1 MRTRKLLHLIS
12 CQTELFAP
20 LLPEEKVHLK
30 ILDSTIESY
39 SQSVQITLL
48 GNSESQ
54 PILDS
59 EVWSLSTEK
68 LLDKIKETF
77 GEMENP
83 PFLTS
88 KSNWT
93 VECTLLRSKALRAAV
108 TEQPN
113 GHSMSIT
120 KKFGNHLLKLTLTRF
135 GRHVQWHQSYPP
147 WTQRSIAITVS
158 RLHHSH

>member
-1 MRTRKLLHLIS
+1 VRTRNLPQWIS

-39 SQSVQITLL
+39 SQSVLITLL

-59 EVWSLSTEK
+59 EEWSLSTEK
-68 LLDKIKETF
+68 SSDKIKETS

-88 KSNWT
+88 KSIWT
-93 VECTLLRSKALRAAV
+93 VECTLLKSKALKAAV
-108 TEQPN
+108 MELPN
-113 GHSMSIT
+113 GHSKLIT
-120 KKFGNHLLKLTLTRF
+120 MENG
-135 GRHVQWHQSYPP
+135 
-147 WTQRSIAITVS
+147 
-158 RLHHSH
+158 